1 MKAMAVLGALGP
13 RYVDEAAT
21 GLRSVAT
28 NMTVPSMT
36 RGVAASMLAGL
47 GHQFAEEADRLRR
60 GPARI
65 TFDENN
71 DDAAE

>member
-1 MKAMAVLGALGP
+1 MAALGALGP

-36 RGVAASMLAGL
+36 RNLAASMLADL
-47 GHQFAEEADRLRR
+47 GYQFAEKADRLHR

-65 TFDENN
+65 TFDEND
-71 DDAAE
+71 DDA